1 MPRTKQNFNL
11 AQGAGLGI
19 TLGVTLSL
27 FTYLGYKLDQWL
39 GWAPI
44 GLITGV
50 MLGLGSGMYYVIRK
64 VADLERGPDVGAK
77 DAKDAHDR
85 P

>member
-1 MPRTKQNFNL
+1 MPRAKQNFNL
-11 AQGAGLGI
+11 AQGAGLGL
-19 TLGVTLSL
+19 TLGATLSL

-44 GLITGV
+44 GLIVGV
-50 MLGLGSGMYYVIRK
+50 MLGLGTGMYYVIRK
-64 VADLERGPDVGAK
+64 VSDLERGPDQGAK
-77 DAKDAHDR
+77 DADANDR